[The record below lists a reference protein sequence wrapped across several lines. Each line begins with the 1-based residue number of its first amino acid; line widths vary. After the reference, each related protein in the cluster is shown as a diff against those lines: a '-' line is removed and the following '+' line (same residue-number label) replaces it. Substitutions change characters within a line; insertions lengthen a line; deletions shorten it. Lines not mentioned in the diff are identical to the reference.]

1 LVSFSSFFCRK
12 EAQKTRFSSREK
24 KIDLFF
30 LGGGGR
36 HTKKKEKKVENKK
49 KAKREN
55 GNNIEREREREMR
68 RERILIRR
76 DRRAGEKQKHT
87 LRCNPYNN
95 NSERRK

>member
-49 KAKREN
+49 KRRERTN
-55 GNNIEREREREMR
+55 NNIERERER
-68 RERILIRR
+68 
-76 DRRAGEKQKHT
+76 
-87 LRCNPYNN
+87 
-95 NSERRK
+95 